1 MSRSNNSAV
10 AVTVDASAA
19 CADWFVPIASAVATT
34 DNAAADTIVASSATK
49 SDKIRQLLAI
59 GMKRGDVAKLLN
71 IRYQH
76 VRNVELMPLKRK

>member
-1 MSRSNNSAV
+1 MSKSINV
-10 AVTVDASAA
+10 AAAAASEA
-19 CADWFVPIASAVATT
+19 CADWFIPVAPVVKDSTE
-34 DNAAADTIVASSATK
+34 ADTIVSGSATK